1 MKNNYNGFKGWIRYI
16 RDYKQNVENAHQYN
30 EYIDERSQLQ
40 EQLNQAIFDKNMYE
54 IELLEIKTQKDQ
66 KIKTLKSLIRR
77 EAVDKTT
84 CQNAVHLLTQ
94 QVNELKNKIK
104 EKELLRRKTAG
115 QVGGLKAKISVL
127 KKDLARANQKIN
139 WLSNNQK
146 APTKEEIIAYELQ
159 MKEVE
164 KKLKKDID

>member
-1 MKNNYNGFKGWIRYI
+1 MKNNYSGFKGWIKYVK
-16 RDYKQNVENAHQYN
+16 DYKSNIENSHQYAD
-30 EYIDERSQLQ
+30 YIDEKSKLQ
-40 EQLNQAIFDKNMYE
+40 EKLNQTILEKNMYE
-54 IELLEIKTQKDQ
+54 AEIIELNTKLRNRKIDNIRNNAIIHKLNEEIR
-66 KIKTLKSLIRR
+66 TLTIRNQDL
-77 EAVDKTT
+77 ASKV
-84 CQNAVHLLTQ
+84 
-94 QVNELKNKIK
+94 I

-115 QVGGLKAKISVL
+115 KVGGLKAKTSVL

-146 APTKEEIIAYELQ
+146 APTKEEILAYELQ